1 MTRRLTVALAL
12 VLVLVLAAAAPVAG
26 KYRGVFAQMQGT
38 STPSCWVGVRVS
50 WDGYPDQKDYEVQV
64 VFYED
69 GVPNVVVTSGT
80 VGGTGIWD
88 TPQLGLY
95 ASGSYHSWT
104 AVASLLR
111 YGPRLSSP
119 KVVAEQPSN
128 GGIALPCSAN
138 PPS

>member
-1 MTRRLTVALAL
+1 MIRRLTVALAF

-26 KYRGVFAQMQGT
+26 KYRGVFAQMQGST
-38 STPSCWVGVRVS
+38 TPSCWVGVGVS
-50 WDGYPDQKDYEVQV
+50 WSGYPDQKDYQVQV

-69 GVPNVVVTSGT
+69 GVPNVVMTSGA
-80 VGGTGIWD
+80 VGGTGTW
-88 TPQLGLY
+88 TPQLTGLY
-95 ASGSYHSWT
+95 ATGPSHTWS

-111 YGPRLSSP
+111 YGPRLSNA

-128 GGIALPCSAN
+128 GYISLTCSAN